1 MRARVLLFL
10 FSAGLLGCAT
20 AAPKTDYLSMPPL
33 GTGWK
38 VARTREQPG
47 VQRFREFVREGET
60 LASWSEIVSW
70 HSLKKGP
77 IAPPVET
84 ELDDQ
89 KAFLQELCPDLVWNV
104 VERRGNAIVYEWRIA
119 DCKPSRPALEKLAR
133 GQGPFRPDPGVTLE
147 SFTVDQHAI
156 ALYIEGRWTVRRIVY
171 TMKVRELAAAKRE
184 EWIRRWSDTRVE
196 TRAE

>member
-1 MRARVLLFL
+1 MRAKVFLFL

-20 AAPKTDYLSMPPL
+20 AAPETDYLSMPPL
-33 GTGWK
+33 GPGWK

-60 LASWSEIVSW
+60 LASWSETVTW
-70 HSLKKGP
+70 HSIKKEP
-77 IAPPVET
+77 TSPPAET
-84 ELDDQ
+84 ALNSQ
-89 KAFLQELCPDLVWNV
+89 KAFLQELCPEIAWSV
-104 VERRGNAIVYEWRIA
+104 VKRQENAVVYEWRIA
-119 DCKPSRPALEKLAR
+119 DCKPTRPPLEKLAR

-156 ALYIEGRWTVRRIVY
+156 ALYIEGRWTVWRIVY
-171 TMKVRELAAAKRE
+171 TMKVRELVAAKRD